1 MTAPGQE
8 KSPNTFLLVLLLAGT
23 LGGALAL
30 VERSLEGRI
39 ANHARSRLRA
49 AVLDVVPGGHDSQAV
64 DLAGQPAYR
73 VIDNR
78 QQTVGWA
85 VPATTTGFA
94 DRLELMIGLSADGQR
109 ITGLLVL
116 ESKET
121 PGLGDRIRDP
131 QFTGQF
137 VGQPA
142 DAALQAVKPGGSAE
156 FPIQAVT
163 GATISSRAVT
173 DGVRE
178 TLRRVRAAIQSAAE
192 SAPASPDA
200 REPTP

>member
-1 MTAPGQE
+1 MTAPGRA
-8 KSPNTFLLVLLLAGT
+8 KSPGTFWLVLLLAGT
-23 LGGALAL
+23 LSGILAL

-39 ANHARSRLRA
+39 AAHARDRLRA
-49 AVLDVVPGGHDSQAV
+49 AVLEVVPGGHDSQAV
-64 DLAGQPAYR
+64 ELAGQPAYR
-73 VIDNR
+73 VIDQR
-78 QQTVGWA
+78 QRTVGWA
-85 VPATTTGFA
+85 VPATTMGFA

-121 PGLGDRIRDP
+121 PGLGDRIREP

-137 VGQPA
+137 AGQPA
-142 DAALQAVKPGGSAE
+142 AAALQVVKPGGSAE
-156 FPIQAVT
+156 YPIEAVT

-192 SAPASPDA
+192 AAPASPDS